1 MESNPIVS
9 AVLLCRNSETVLA
22 KAVSSIQNQTYPI
35 QELWILDDA
44 STDQSFALANRL
56 VKRVYHNPKWGGRGL
71 MRSLSIEGSNAP
83 FILSCDAGI
92 TLEPDFLK
100 KGMLHFKKEAVAA
113 VFGRLV
119 DPEPS
124 LSFVDAWRKRHL
136 FHQHLPQTLSHN
148 ASLQTAAVIF
158 RKAAVLAVGNFNP
171 TYTQGEDKELG
182 ERLLRAGWQVVYDP
196 KIRIRPQKRDSFLQ
210 VLERYWRW
218 NSPAFSPLSLKSYAR
233 QIVYSLTAM
242 ALEDWKHK
250 EYGGI
255 LLSLA
260 CPHYQFF
267 KSWLHYLSYT
277 FYRKPVV

>member
-1 MESNPIVS
+1 METSLTVS
-9 AVLLCRNSETVLA
+9 AVLLSRNSETVLA
-22 KAVSSIQNQTYPI
+22 KAVDSIYKQSYPI
-35 QELWILDDA
+35 HDLWILDDA
-44 STDQSFALANRL
+44 SADKTFDLANRL
-56 VKRVYHNPKWGGRGL
+56 VKRVYQNPKWGGRGL
-71 MRSLSIEGSNAP
+71 MRSLSIEGTDTP

-92 TLEPDFLK
+92 CLEPDFLK
-100 KGMLHFKKEAVAA
+100 RGIVHFKNDTVAA
-113 VFGRLV
+113 VFGRLE

-124 LSFVDAWRKRHL
+124 VSFVDAWRKRHL
-136 FHQHLPQTLSHN
+136 LHQYNAHTLSQE

-171 TYTQGEDKELG
+171 AYTQGEDRELG
-182 ERLLRAGWQVVYDP
+182 ERLLKAGWKVVYDP
-196 KIRIRPQKRDSFLQ
+196 KIRIRPQTRDSFLQ

-233 QIVYSLTAM
+233 QIVYSFTAM

-267 KSWLHYLSYT
+267 KSWLHYLRYIVKS
-277 FYRKPVV
+277 VEV

>member
-1 MESNPIVS
+1 MEPNLSVS

-22 KAVSSIQNQTYPI
+22 KALDSIQNQTYPI
-35 QELWILDDA
+35 HELWILDDA
-44 STDQSFALANRL
+44 STDQTFALANRL
-56 VKRVYHNPKWGGRGL
+56 VKRVYQNPKWGGRGL
-71 MRSLSIEGSNAP
+71 MRCLSIEGSNAP

-100 KGMLHFKKEAVAA
+100 KGMLHFKNEAVAA
-113 VFGRLV
+113 VFGRLE

-136 FHQHLPQTLSHN
+136 FHQYPTQTLSHR
-148 ASLQTAAVIF
+148 ASLQTAAVVF
-158 RKAAVLAVGNFNP
+158 RKAAVLVVGNFNP
-171 TYTQGEDKELG
+171 AYTQGEDRELG
-182 ERLLRAGWQVVYDP
+182 ERLLKAGWQVIYDP
-196 KIRIRPQKRDSFLQ
+196 KILIRPQRHDSFLQ

-233 QIVYSLTAM
+233 QILYSLTAM

-267 KSWLHYLSYT
+267 KSWLHYLSYKL
-277 FYRKPVV
+277 YRKPVV